1 MQYSSLRLNGNP
13 SLRSKETKSFFS
25 VMDIMVSE
33 HFLLLIE
40 NTMQIQLIRFI
51 LIFDQYVIY

>member
-1 MQYSSLRLNGNP
+1 MQYSSLLNGNP
-13 SLRSKETKSFFS
+13 PIRSKETKSFFS

-51 LIFDQYVIY
+51 LIFVQYVIY